1 MLKLASLI
9 ENPGEPQVTSRY
21 NDPAQL
27 KDLGYNGLVL
37 FGTTALSGVSRIDE
51 IADREMR
58 RWVEKAAEH
67 VRSRITAASE
77 AGLETYLFYDVLAL
91 PTDIVL
97 RNREAY
103 CCSAGGP
110 PTLCPASEPAMRRSM
125 EALDALL
132 TDLPEAAGI
141 ALRFGETDAHR
152 LPHLVGND
160 LYSPHCP
167 RCSQLGRADR
177 VVNVIARAYDSVVAK
192 HGKRLI
198 ARAWNVR
205 PGGFHDNTEL
215 AERIAERLPGDPTD
229 DRLVLSFKLTKT
241 DFWRYQQWNPSSLAC
256 GGRPVLYELQ
266 CQREY
271 EGKGAVPNWQPPLWS
286 HGPIAEE
293 LAMNGVADNPPDGV
307 GLGAAAQRINLAGV
321 MAWVRGGG
329 WGGPFIKDESWVDAN
344 AWAVPILADD
354 PATPLADLAKR
365 WATDRLGLSDHSAG
379 KVAQVLMHSAEA
391 ARQAFYMRPY
401 SATKGSAWHPAA
413 DWLSDDLLDADACWR
428 MIQRIPVDRLTEAV
442 AEKEHAAATI
452 ARDRQALQQLTPE
465 PGERHGSI
473 QHLTNSLAY
482 TQSLYETLRDL
493 VAGLAAYRKWQFEP
507 SDELAATI
515 RRKLADAQ
523 THFNHHTQRHALL
536 PGTATPYR
544 EKGFWDLTQ
553 RVMDEVG

>member
-1 MLKLASLI
+1 
-9 ENPGEPQVTSRY
+9 
-21 NDPAQL
+21 
-27 KDLGYNGLVL
+27 
-37 FGTTALSGVSRIDE
+37 
-51 IADREMR
+51 
-58 RWVEKAAEH
+58 
-67 VRSRITAASE
+67 
-77 AGLETYLFYDVLAL
+77 VLAL
-91 PTDIVL
+91 PTDVVL

-103 CCSAGGP
+103 CCSVGGP
-110 PTLCPASEPAMRRSM
+110 PTLCPASEPALRRSM
-125 EALDALL
+125 EALDTLL
-132 TDLPEAAGI
+132 RDLPEAAGI
-141 ALRFGETDAHR
+141 VLRFGETDAHR
-152 LPHLVGND
+152 LPHLLGND

-177 VVNVIARAYDSVVAK
+177 VVDTITRCYDIVVAK
-192 HGKRLI
+192 HSKRLI

-215 AERIAERLPGDPTD
+215 AERIAQRLPGDPAD
-229 DRLVLSFKLTKT
+229 DRLVLSFKLTQT

-286 HGPIAEE
+286 HGPSPEE
-293 LAMNGVADNPPDGV
+293 LSLNGVAERSPDGV
-307 GLGAAAQRINLAGV
+307 GLAAAAQRTNLAGV

-344 AWAVPILADD
+344 AWAVPVLADD
-354 PATPLADLAKR
+354 PSTPLPDLAKR
-365 WATDRLGLSDHSAG
+365 WAAERLGLSEPSAE

-401 SATKGSAWHPAA
+401 AATKGSAWHPAA

-452 ARDRQALQQLTPE
+452 ARDRQALQQLAPE
-465 PGERHGSI
+465 PGDRHGSV
-473 QHLTNSLAY
+473 QHLANALAY

-493 VAGLAAYRKWQFEP
+493 VAGLAAYRRWQFEP
-507 SDELAATI
+507 DDELAVTI